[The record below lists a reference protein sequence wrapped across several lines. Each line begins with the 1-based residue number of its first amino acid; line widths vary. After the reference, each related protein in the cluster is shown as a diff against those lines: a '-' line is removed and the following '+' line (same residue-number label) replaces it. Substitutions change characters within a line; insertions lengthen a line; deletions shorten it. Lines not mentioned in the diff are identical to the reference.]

1 MREPALMGAGI
12 VQDPAA
18 TGAEQ
23 LPPPPFLSSC
33 TVTVPVGVPAP
44 GDVTDTEKLTV
55 RGVAEVVA
63 TDRSLVICVLVLAF
77 ATTSVTVPL
86 LDVKPALP
94 A

>member
-12 VQDPAA
+12 VQEPAD

-23 LPPPPFLSSC
+23 LPPPPLLSSC

-44 GDVTDTEKLTV
+44 GAVTNTAKLTV
-55 RGVAEVVA
+55 RGVEELVA

-77 ATTSVTVPL
+77 ATTSETVPL
-86 LDVKPALP
+86 LGVKPALP
-94 A
+94 E

>member
-44 GDVTDTEKLTV
+44 GAMTDTEKRTEEAV
-55 RGVAEVVA
+55 GRCRAVEGRG
-63 TDRSLVICVLVLAF
+63 
-77 ATTSVTVPL
+77 
-86 LDVKPALP
+86 
-94 A
+94 